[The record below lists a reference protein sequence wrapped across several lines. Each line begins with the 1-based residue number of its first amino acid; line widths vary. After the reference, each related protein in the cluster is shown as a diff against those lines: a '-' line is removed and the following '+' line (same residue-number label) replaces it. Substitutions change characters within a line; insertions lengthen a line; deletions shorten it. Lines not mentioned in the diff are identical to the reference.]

1 MSIATNTC
9 TRSTAG
15 VLAVASAG
23 VKDGVPCYKNAVGRL
38 QEVVDPK
45 TNPAAKSSWD
55 MSAPFGFSV
64 PGYNT
69 PSQNSNT
76 MNRDWRTSVSTD
88 PVNPGITG
96 QAPTAGTVL
105 DTSGTLM
112 VISAVLVLLTIVTFV
127 ATGSFLATLVVI
139 AILVGFIILL
149 NKLGILNIYFTN
161 GMLHIDYHALDGSTP
176 ELSGSGQ
183 SGSAPAPAPSTSGQS
198 ASAPKNIAQSEVFHV
213 GNNQYSYDDAPAV
226 CAAYDAELATYDQ
239 VNDSFASGA
248 EWCAY
253 GWSQGGMALY
263 PTQQATWQ
271 KLQSEPKTRTACG
284 RPGVNGGYFDPA
296 TKFGVNCYGPKPAD
310 LSNTKFPLPLP
321 GANPATFNSMV
332 ARFRNMLGSI
342 PVTSFNRVGWSE
354 WNLVP
359 RT

>member
-38 QEVVDPK
+38 QEIVDPK

-55 MSAPFGFSV
+55 MSAPFGFSI

-69 PSQNSNT
+69 PSQNPNT
-76 MNRDWRTSVSTD
+76 MNRDRRTSASTD
-88 PVNPGITG
+88 PVIPG

-127 ATGSFLATLVVI
+127 STGSFLATLVVI
-139 AILVGFIILL
+139 AILIGFILL
-149 NKLGILNIYFTN
+149 LTKLGILDIYFTD
-161 GMLHIDYHALDGSTP
+161 GMLHIDYHSLDGSALNTT
-176 ELSGSGQ
+176 EKTT
-183 SGSAPAPAPSTSGQS
+183 SGSAPAPAPSTSGQT

-310 LSNTKFPLPLP
+310 LSNTKYPLPLP
-321 GANPATFNSMV
+321 GADPATFNAMV

-342 PVTSFNRVGWSE
+342 PVTAFNRLGWSE

>member
-9 TRSTAG
+9 TRSAAG

-69 PSQNSNT
+69 PPQNPNR
-76 MNRDWRTSVSTD
+76 MNRNWRTSVSTD
-88 PVNPGITG
+88 PVDPVIPG

-139 AILVGFIILL
+139 AILIGFIFLL
-149 NKLGILNIYFTN
+149 NKLGILNIYFTD

-176 ELSGSGQ
+176 ELSGTTQ
-183 SGSAPAPAPSTSGQS
+183 SGSAPAPAPSTSDQT

-321 GANPATFNSMV
+321 GADPATFNSMV

-342 PVTSFNRVGWSE
+342 PVTAFNRVGWSE